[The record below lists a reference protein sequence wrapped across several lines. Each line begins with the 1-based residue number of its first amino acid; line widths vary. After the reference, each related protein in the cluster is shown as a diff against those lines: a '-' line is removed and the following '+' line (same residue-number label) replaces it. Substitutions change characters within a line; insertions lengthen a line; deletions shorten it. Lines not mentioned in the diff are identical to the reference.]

1 MTIETPTALL
11 RIYVGESDHVHGTP
25 THHRIV
31 ALLRERGV
39 AGATAF
45 RGIEGYGAK
54 QHLHTDRI
62 LSLSGDLPIVIEA
75 VDREDRLRSLV
86 PEVEGLVGDG
96 LIVLLRVEVLAHRS
110 TGDPTG

>member
-11 RIYVGESDHVHGTP
+11 RIYLGESDHVQGTP

-31 ALLRERGV
+31 SLLRERGV
-39 AGATAF
+39 AGATAM
-45 RGIEGYGAK
+45 RGIEGFGAK

-75 VDREDRLRSLV
+75 VDHEDRLRAIV
-86 PEVEGLVGDG
+86 PEIEGLLGDG
-96 LIVLLRVEVLAHRS
+96 LMVLLPAEVVAHRS
-110 TGDPTG
+110 AG

>member
-1 MTIETPTALL
+1 MTIDGPTALL
-11 RIYVGESDHVHGTP
+11 RIYLGESDHFQGAP

-39 AGATAF
+39 AGATAI

-62 LSLSGDLPIVIEA
+62 LSLSGDLPVVIEA
-75 VDREDRLRSLV
+75 VDREDRLRALV
-86 PEVEGLVGDG
+86 PELDGLLGDG
-96 LIVLLRVEVLAHRS
+96 LMVLLPAEVLAHRS
-110 TGDPTG
+110 G

>member
-1 MTIETPTALL
+1 MTIDAPTALL
-11 RIYVGESDHVHGTP
+11 RIYLGESDRVQGTP

-39 AGATAF
+39 AGATAM

-75 VDREDRLRSLV
+75 VDREDRLRAV
-86 PEVEGLVGDG
+86 APELDELLGDG
-96 LIVLLRVEVLAHRS
+96 LMVLLPAEVLAHRS
-110 TGDPTG
+110 GT